1 MRRRALPPLLV
12 LALGLALPALA
23 RSTEAAAPVPVQ
35 REVVGNRV
43 SENIPAPP
51 AALLERLSRYQNT
64 RGANFAGWSGNE
76 AILVTTRFGE
86 TAQVHRVAAPLG
98 MREQITFYREPT
110 VAVQAR
116 PNAPGFVFGKD
127 EGGSEF
133 WQLYRYD
140 LATREAK
147 RITDGK
153 RSRNEAP
160 LWSHDGTQVAFTST
174 MRNGRDSDLWVQS
187 GDAPPRL
194 VLQEGGT
201 WFATDFSADGR
212 RLLVQRTVSI
222 NESYPGEL
230 DLATGKLEM
239 FPVDGGKAAFGPFRY
254 APDGRGAYYTS
265 DEGTEFRTLRYHA
278 PGMARPVMLS
288 EGIDWDVTGFD
299 IAEDGRHLMFAT
311 NEDGI
316 GKLHL
321 RTLPDHRVVDL
332 PALPVGVI
340 GGMGFSPDGTRI
352 ALTLNT
358 ATSPSDVF
366 VIDIAAKTLTRWT
379 QSEVGGLDTSRF
391 VAPTLVRF
399 ESFDGLSI
407 PAFYYRPA
415 EVPPGRRLPVVIQ
428 IHGGPEAQAFPTFN
442 PAIQYMVNE
451 MGMAV
456 LVPNVRGSSGYGK
469 TFLQRDNG
477 FKRKDSVKDIGALLD
492 WIAKQPEL
500 DAQRVGVFGGSYGGY
515 MVLAT
520 MVDYPERIAAGV
532 NVVGISNFV
541 TFLEATEDY
550 RRDLRRVEYGD
561 ERDPAMRAFMQEIA
575 PLNNA
580 ERITSPL
587 FVAQGANDP
596 RVPLS
601 EADQIVAAVRANGRD
616 VWYLVFQ
623 DEGHG
628 FAKKSNADWFNAAT
642 MLFWEK
648 HLTAE

>member
-1 MRRRALPPLLV
+1 MSRPRRTVP
-12 LALGLALPALA
+12 LALTALLALMLVPAT
-23 RSTEAAAPVPVQ
+23 SAAGAPPVQ
-35 REVVGNRV
+35 REQVGTRI

-51 AALLERLSRYQNT
+51 AALLERLNRYQNT
-64 RGANFAGWSGNE
+64 RGANFAGWSGND

-86 TAQVHRVAAPLG
+86 TNQVHRVAQPMG

-110 VAVQAR
+110 VAVQAQPGR
-116 PNAPGFVFGKD
+116 GGFVFGKD

-140 LATREAK
+140 LATREAT
-147 RITDGK
+147 RITDGG

-174 MRNGRDSDLWVQS
+174 MRNGRDSDIWIQAS
-187 GDAPPRL
+187 DSAPRN
-194 VLQEGGT
+194 VLSKGGT
-201 WFATDFSADGR
+201 WFATDFSRDGR
-212 RLLVQRTVSI
+212 KLLVQRTVSI
-222 NESYPGEL
+222 NETYPGEL
-230 DLATGKLEM
+230 DLATGRLTM

-254 APDGRGAYYTS
+254 APDGKGAYYTS

-278 PGMARPVMLS
+278 PGMAKPIMLS
-288 EGIDWDVTGFD
+288 SGISWDVTGFD
-299 IAEDGRHLMFAT
+299 IADDGKHLVFAT

-321 RTLPDHRVVDL
+321 RTLPDHREVAL
-332 PALPVGVI
+332 PDLPVGVI
-340 GGMGFSPDGTRI
+340 GGFGFSPDGTRI
-352 ALTLNT
+352 AVTLNT
-358 ATSPSDVF
+358 ATSPSDVH
-366 VIDIAAKTLTRWT
+366 VIDIAARTLTRWT

-391 VAPTLVRF
+391 VAPSLVRY
-399 ESFDGLSI
+399 ESFDGLSV
-407 PAFYYRPA
+407 PAFYHRPA
-415 EVPPGRRLPVVIQ
+415 NVPEGRKLPVVIQ
-428 IHGGPEAQAFPTFN
+428 IHGGPEAQAFPSFS
-442 PAIQYMVNE
+442 PSIQYLVNE
-451 MGMAV
+451 MGIAV

-469 TFLQRDNG
+469 TYLQLDNG

-492 WIAKQPEL
+492 WIAAQPEL
-500 DAQRVGVFGGSYGGY
+500 DASRVGVSGGSYGGY

-520 MVDYPERIAAGV
+520 MVDYPERIAAGI

-541 TFLEATEDY
+541 TFLEATESY

-580 ERITSPL
+580 GRIAAPL

-596 RVPLS
+596 RVPIS
-601 EADQIVAAVRANGRD
+601 EADQIVRAVRANGRD
-616 VWYLVFQ
+616 VWYLVFT

-628 FAKKSNADWFNAAT
+628 FAKKGNADWFNAAT
-642 MLFWEK
+642 MMFWQR
-648 HLTAE
+648 HLLAE

>member
-1 MRRRALPPLLV
+1 MRLRAVP
-12 LALGLALPALA
+12 LALGLAAVIALPVDAL
-23 RSTEAAAPVPVQ
+23 TPPLP
-35 REVVGNRV
+35 EVTRAEVGNRI
-43 SENIPAPP
+43 SENIPTPSAE
-51 AALLERLSRYQNT
+51 LLEQLNRYQNT
-64 RGANFAGWSGNE
+64 RGANFAGWSGND

-86 TAQVHRVAAPLG
+86 TNQVHRVTQPLG

-110 VAVQAR
+110 VSVRSQPGR
-116 PNAPGFVFGKD
+116 EGFVFGKD

-140 LATREAK
+140 LATRAAT

-153 RSRNEAP
+153 RSRNESP
-160 LWSHDGTQVAFTST
+160 LWSRDGTQMAFTST
-174 MRNGRDSDLWVQS
+174 MRNGRDSDIWVKT
-187 GDAPPRL
+187 GDAAPRV

-201 WFATDFSADGR
+201 WFATDFSPDGR
-212 RLLVQRTVSI
+212 RLFVTRAVSI

-230 DLATGKLEM
+230 DLPTGKLTM
-239 FPVDGGKAAFGPFRY
+239 FPVDGGKAAVGAFRY
-254 APDGRGAYYTS
+254 APDGKGAYYTS

-278 PGMARPVMLS
+278 PGLDAPLDIS
-288 EGIDWDVTGFD
+288 SDIPWDVTAFD
-299 IAEDGRHLMFAT
+299 IAEDGRHLVFAT

-321 RTLPDHRVVDL
+321 RTIPDHRAVEL
-332 PALPVGVI
+332 PALPVGLV
-340 GGMGFSPDGTRI
+340 GGMAFSPDGTKI

-358 ATSPSDVF
+358 ATSPSDVH
-366 VIDIAAKTLTRWT
+366 VIDIAATTLTRWT

-391 VAPTLVRF
+391 VAPSLIRY
-399 ESFDGLSI
+399 ESFDGRSI

-415 EVPPGRRLPVVIQ
+415 TVPAGQKLPVVIQ
-428 IHGGPEAQAFPTFN
+428 IHGGPEAQAFPAFS
-442 PAIQYMVNE
+442 PSIQYLVNE
-451 MGMAV
+451 LGIAV
-456 LVPNVRGSSGYGK
+456 LVPNVRGSAGYGK
-469 TFLQRDNG
+469 TFLQLDNG
-477 FKRKDSVKDIGALLD
+477 MKRKDSVKDIGALLD
-492 WIAKQPEL
+492 WVAKQPEL

-541 TFLEATEDY
+541 TFLENTEDY

-601 EADQIVAAVRANGRD
+601 EAEQIVEAVRGNGRD
-616 VWYLVFQ
+616 VWYLVFK

-642 MLFWEK
+642 VMFWQR
-648 HLTAE
+648 HLLAP

>member
-1 MRRRALPPLLV
+1 MSRPRRTVP
-12 LALGLALPALA
+12 LALTALLALMLVPAT
-23 RSTEAAAPVPVQ
+23 SAAGAPPVQ
-35 REVVGNRV
+35 REQVGTRI

-51 AALLERLSRYQNT
+51 AALLERLNRYQNT
-64 RGANFAGWSGNE
+64 RGANFAGWSGND

-86 TAQVHRVAAPLG
+86 TNQVHRVAQPMG

-110 VAVQAR
+110 VAVQAQPGR
-116 PNAPGFVFGKD
+116 GGFVFGKD

-140 LATREAK
+140 LATREAM
-147 RITDGK
+147 RITDGG

-174 MRNGRDSDLWVQS
+174 MRNGRDSDIWIQAS
-187 GDAPPRL
+187 DSAPRN
-194 VLQEGGT
+194 VLSQGGT
-201 WFATDFSADGR
+201 WFATDFSRDGR
-212 RLLVQRTVSI
+212 KLLVQRTVSI
-222 NESYPGEL
+222 NETYPGEL
-230 DLATGKLEM
+230 DLATGRLTM

-254 APDGRGAYYTS
+254 APDGKGAYYTS

-278 PGMARPVMLS
+278 PGMAKPIMLS
-288 EGIDWDVTGFD
+288 SGISWDVTGVD
-299 IAEDGRHLMFAT
+299 IADDGKHLVFAT

-321 RTLPDHRVVDL
+321 RTLPDHREVAL
-332 PALPVGVI
+332 PDLPVGVI
-340 GGMGFSPDGTRI
+340 GGFGFSPDGTRI
-352 ALTLNT
+352 AVTLNT
-358 ATSPSDVF
+358 ATSPSDVH
-366 VIDIAAKTLTRWT
+366 VIDIAARTLTRWT

-391 VAPTLVRF
+391 VAPSLVRY
-399 ESFDGLSI
+399 ESFDGLSV

-415 EVPPGRRLPVVIQ
+415 NVPEGRKLPVVIQ
-428 IHGGPEAQAFPTFN
+428 IHGGPEAQAFPSFS
-442 PAIQYMVNE
+442 PSIQYLVNE
-451 MGMAV
+451 MGIAV

-469 TFLQRDNG
+469 TYLQLDNG

-492 WIAKQPEL
+492 WIAAQPEL
-500 DAQRVGVFGGSYGGY
+500 DASRVGVSGGSYGGY

-520 MVDYPERIAAGV
+520 MVDYPERIAAGI

-541 TFLEATEDY
+541 TFLEATESY

-580 ERITSPL
+580 GRIAAPL

-596 RVPLS
+596 RVPIS
-601 EADQIVAAVRANGRD
+601 EADQSVRAVRANGRD
-616 VWYLVFQ
+616 VWYLVFT

-628 FAKKSNADWFNAAT
+628 FAKKGNADWFNAAT
-642 MLFWEK
+642 MMFWQR
-648 HLTAE
+648 HLLAE

>member
-1 MRRRALPPLLV
+1 MSRPRRTVP
-12 LALGLALPALA
+12 LALTALLALMLVPAT
-23 RSTEAAAPVPVQ
+23 SAAGAPPVQ
-35 REVVGNRV
+35 REQVGTRI

-51 AALLERLSRYQNT
+51 AALLERLNRYQNT
-64 RGANFAGWSGNE
+64 RGANFAGWSGND

-86 TAQVHRVAAPLG
+86 TNQVHRVAQPMG

-110 VAVQAR
+110 VAVQAQPGR
-116 PNAPGFVFGKD
+116 GGFVFGKD

-140 LATREAK
+140 LATREAM
-147 RITDGK
+147 RITDGG

-174 MRNGRDSDLWVQS
+174 MRNGRDSDIWIQAS
-187 GDAPPRL
+187 DSAPRN
-194 VLQEGGT
+194 VLSQGGT
-201 WFATDFSADGR
+201 WFATDFSRDGR
-212 RLLVQRTVSI
+212 KLLVQRTVSI
-222 NESYPGEL
+222 NETYPGEL
-230 DLATGKLEM
+230 DLATGRLTM

-254 APDGRGAYYTS
+254 APDGKGAYYTS

-278 PGMARPVMLS
+278 PGMAKPIMLS
-288 EGIDWDVTGFD
+288 SGISWDVTGFD
-299 IAEDGRHLMFAT
+299 IADDGKHLVFAT

-321 RTLPDHRVVDL
+321 RTLPDHREVAL
-332 PALPVGVI
+332 PDLPVGVI
-340 GGMGFSPDGTRI
+340 GGFGFSPDGTRI
-352 ALTLNT
+352 AVTLNT
-358 ATSPSDVF
+358 ATSPSDVH
-366 VIDIAAKTLTRWT
+366 VIDIAARTLTRWT

-391 VAPTLVRF
+391 VAPSLVRY
-399 ESFDGLSI
+399 ESFDGLSV

-415 EVPPGRRLPVVIQ
+415 NVPEGRKLPVVIQ
-428 IHGGPEAQAFPTFN
+428 IHGGPEAQAFPSFS
-442 PAIQYMVNE
+442 PSIQYLVNE
-451 MGMAV
+451 MGIAV

-469 TFLQRDNG
+469 TYLQLDNG

-492 WIAKQPEL
+492 WIAAQPEL
-500 DAQRVGVFGGSYGGY
+500 DASRVGVSGGSYGGY

-520 MVDYPERIAAGV
+520 MVDYPERIAAGI

-541 TFLEATEDY
+541 TFLEATESY

-580 ERITSPL
+580 GRIAAPL

-596 RVPLS
+596 RVPIS
-601 EADQIVAAVRANGRD
+601 EADQIVRAVRANGRD
-616 VWYLVFQ
+616 VWYLVFT

-628 FAKKSNADWFNAAT
+628 FAKKGNADWFNAAT
-642 MLFWEK
+642 MMFWQR
-648 HLTAE
+648 HLLAE

>member
-1 MRRRALPPLLV
+1 MRLRAVPLAFGLV
-12 LALGLALPALA
+12 LAAALPAFAL
-23 RSTEAAAPVPVQ
+23 TPAAPPAVQ
-35 REVVGNRV
+35 REEVGNRI
-43 SENIPAPP
+43 SENIPAPS
-51 AALLERLSRYQNT
+51 AELLEQLSRYQNT
-64 RGANFAGWSGNE
+64 RGANFAGWSGND

-86 TAQVHRVAAPLG
+86 TNQVHVVRQPLG
-98 MREQITFYREPT
+98 LREQLTFYREPT
-110 VAVQAR
+110 VAVQAQ
-116 PNAPGFVFGKD
+116 PGRGGFLFGKD

-140 LATREAK
+140 LATREAT
-147 RITDGK
+147 RITDGL
-153 RSRNEAP
+153 RSRNESP

-174 MRNGRDSDLWVQS
+174 MRNGRDSDIWVKT
-187 GDAPPRL
+187 GDAPARV

-201 WFATDFSADGR
+201 WYATDFSRDGGK
-212 RLLVQRTVSI
+212 LLVTRAVSI

-254 APDGRGAYYTS
+254 APDGKGAYYTS

-278 PGMARPVMLS
+278 PGMAEPVMLS
-288 EGIDWDVTGFD
+288 GNIPWDVTGFD
-299 IAEDGRHLMFAT
+299 IADDGKHLVFAT

-321 RTLPDHRVVDL
+321 RTLPDHREVAL
-332 PALPVGVI
+332 PELPVGVI
-340 GGMGFSPDGTRI
+340 GGIAFSPDGTRI

-358 ATSPSDVF
+358 ATSPSDVH

-391 VAPTLVRF
+391 VAPSLVRY
-399 ESFDGLSI
+399 ESFDGLSV

-415 EVPPGRRLPVVIQ
+415 NVPTDRKLPVVIQ
-428 IHGGPEAQAFPTFN
+428 IHGGPEAQAFPTFS
-442 PAIQYMVNE
+442 PSIQYLVNE
-451 MGMAV
+451 LGIAV
-456 LVPNVRGSSGYGK
+456 LVPNVRGSAGYGK
-469 TFLQRDNG
+469 TYLQLDNG

-492 WIAKQPEL
+492 WVAKQPEL
-500 DAQRVGVFGGSYGGY
+500 DAERVGVFGGSYGGY
-515 MVLAT
+515 MVLAS
-520 MVDYPERIAAGV
+520 MVDYADRIAAGV
-532 NVVGISNFV
+532 DIVGISHFA
-541 TFLEATEDY
+541 TFLEATESY

-561 ERDPAMRAFMQEIA
+561 ERDPAMRAFMDEIA

-580 ERITSPL
+580 AKITSPL

-601 EADQIVAAVRANGRD
+601 EADQIVKAVRANGRD
-616 VWYLVFQ
+616 VWYLVFK

-642 MLFWEK
+642 VMFWQR
-648 HLTAE
+648 HLLAE

>member
-1 MRRRALPPLLV
+1 MRLRAVP
-12 LALGLALPALA
+12 LALGLAFVTALPAFALTPPA
-23 RSTEAAAPVPVQ
+23 TPAVQ
-35 REVVGNRV
+35 REEVGNRI
-43 SENIPAPP
+43 SENIPAPS
-51 AALLERLSRYQNT
+51 AELLEQLNRYQNT
-64 RGANFAGWSGNE
+64 RGANFAGWSGND

-86 TAQVHRVAAPLG
+86 TNQVHVVRQPLG
-98 MREQITFYREPT
+98 MREQLTFYREPT
-110 VAVQAR
+110 VAVQAQPGR
-116 PNAPGFVFGKD
+116 GGFVFGKD

-140 LATREAK
+140 LATREAT
-147 RITDGK
+147 RITDGQ
-153 RSRNEAP
+153 RSRNESP

-174 MRNGRDSDLWVQS
+174 MRNGRDSDIWVKT
-187 GDAPPRL
+187 GDAPARV

-201 WFATDFSADGR
+201 WFATDFSRDGKK
-212 RLLVQRTVSI
+212 LLVTKTVSI

-254 APDGRGAYYTS
+254 APDGKGAYYTS

-278 PGMARPVMLS
+278 PGMAKPLMLS
-288 EGIDWDVTGFD
+288 ENIPWDVTGFD
-299 IAEDGRHLMFAT
+299 IADDGKHLVFAT

-321 RTLPDHRVVDL
+321 RTLPDHREVAL
-332 PALPVGVI
+332 PELPVGVI
-340 GGMGFSPDGTRI
+340 GGIAFSPDGTRV

-358 ATSPSDVF
+358 ATSPSDVH
-366 VIDIAAKTLTRWT
+366 VIDIAAKSLTRWT

-391 VAPTLVRF
+391 VAPSLIRY
-399 ESFDGLSI
+399 ESFDGLSV

-415 EVPPGRRLPVVIQ
+415 NMPAGRKLPVVIQ
-428 IHGGPEAQAFPTFN
+428 IHGGPEAQAFPTFS
-442 PAIQYMVNE
+442 PSIQHLVNE
-451 MGMAV
+451 LGIAV
-456 LVPNVRGSSGYGK
+456 LVPNVRGSAGYGK
-469 TFLQRDNG
+469 SYLQLDNG

-492 WIAKQPEL
+492 WVANQPEL
-500 DAQRVGVFGGSYGGY
+500 DAERVGVFGGSYGGY
-515 MVLAT
+515 MVLAS
-520 MVDYPERIAAGV
+520 MVDYADRIAAGV
-532 NVVGISNFV
+532 DVVGISHFA
-541 TFLEATEDY
+541 TFLEATESY

-561 ERDPAMRAFMQEIA
+561 ERDPAMRAFMNQIA

-580 ERITSPL
+580 AKITSPL

-601 EADQIVAAVRANGRD
+601 EADQIVEAVRGNGRD
-616 VWYLVFQ
+616 VWYLVFK

-642 MLFWEK
+642 VMFWQR
-648 HLTAE
+648 HLLAE

>member
-1 MRRRALPPLLV
+1 MRRIAAPLALALALV
-12 LALGLALPALA
+12 LPVAALA
-23 RSTEAAAPVPVQ
+23 AEAASAPTNAPPVQ
-35 REVVGNRV
+35 RSEVGNRI
-43 SENIPAPP
+43 SENIPEPP
-51 AALLERLSRYQNT
+51 PELLERLNRYQNT
-64 RGANFAGWSGNE
+64 RGANFAGWSGND
-76 AILVTTRFGE
+76 AILITTRFGE
-86 TAQVHRVAAPLG
+86 TAQVHRVAQPLG

-110 VAVQAR
+110 VAVQSR
-116 PNAPGFVFGKD
+116 PGAPGFVFGKD

-140 LATREAK
+140 LEAREAT

-160 LWSHDGTQVAFTST
+160 LWSHDGAQIAFTST
-174 MRNGRDSDLWVQS
+174 MRNGVDSDIWVQA

-194 VLQEGGT
+194 VLQQGGT
-201 WFATDFSADGR
+201 WFATDFSRDGR
-212 RLLVQRTVSI
+212 RLLVQRRVSI
-222 NESYPGEL
+222 NESHPGEL
-230 DLATGKLEM
+230 DLETGRLEM
-239 FPVDGGKAAFGPFRY
+239 FPVEGGRAAFGAFRY
-254 APDGRGAYYTS
+254 APDGKGAYFTS
-265 DEGTEFRTLRYHA
+265 DEGSEFMTLRYHA
-278 PGMARPVMLS
+278 PGMARPLRLS
-288 EGIDWDVTGFD
+288 EGIPWDVTGFD
-299 IAEDGRHLMFAT
+299 IADDGRHLAFAT

-316 GKLHL
+316 GRLH
-321 RTLPDHRVVDL
+321 
-332 PALPVGVI
+332 
-340 GGMGFSPDGTRI
+340 TRI

-366 VIDIAAKTLTRWT
+366 VIDIAAQTLTRWT
-379 QSEVGGLDTSRF
+379 QSEVGGLDASRF
-391 VAPTLVRF
+391 VAPSLIRF

-415 EVPPGRRLPVVIQ
+415 NVPEGARLPVVIQ
-428 IHGGPEAQAFPTFN
+428 IHGGPEAQAFPTFS
-442 PAIQYMVNE
+442 PTIQYMVGE

-469 TFLQRDNG
+469 TFLQLDNG
-477 FKRKDSVKDIGALLD
+477 KRRKDAVKDIGALLD

-541 TFLEATEDY
+541 TFLEATESY

-561 ERDPAMRAFMQEIA
+561 ERDPAMRAFMEEIA

-580 ERITSPL
+580 HRITSPL

-601 EADQIVAAVRANGRD
+601 EADQIVRAVRANGRD
-616 VWYLVFQ
+616 VWYLVFT

-628 FAKKSNADWFNAAT
+628 FAKKSNSDWFTAAT

-648 HLTAE
+648 HLKAD

>member
-1 MRRRALPPLLV
+1 MSRPRRTVP
-12 LALGLALPALA
+12 LALTALLALMLVPAT
-23 RSTEAAAPVPVQ
+23 SAAGAPPVQ
-35 REVVGNRV
+35 REQVGTRI

-51 AALLERLSRYQNT
+51 AALLERLNRYQNT
-64 RGANFAGWSGNE
+64 RGANFAGWSGND

-86 TAQVHRVAAPLG
+86 TNQVHRVAQPMG

-110 VAVQAR
+110 VAVQAQPGR
-116 PNAPGFVFGKD
+116 GGFVFGKD

-140 LATREAK
+140 LATREAM
-147 RITDGK
+147 RITDGG

-174 MRNGRDSDLWVQS
+174 MRNGRDSDIWIQAS
-187 GDAPPRL
+187 DSAPRN
-194 VLQEGGT
+194 VLSQGGT
-201 WFATDFSADGR
+201 WFATDFSRDGR
-212 RLLVQRTVSI
+212 KLLVQRTVSI
-222 NESYPGEL
+222 NETYPGEL
-230 DLATGKLEM
+230 DLATGRLTM

-254 APDGRGAYYTS
+254 APDGKGAYYTS

-278 PGMARPVMLS
+278 PGMAKPIMLS
-288 EGIDWDVTGFD
+288 SGISWDVTGVD
-299 IAEDGRHLMFAT
+299 IADDGKHLVFAT

-321 RTLPDHRVVDL
+321 RTLPDHREVAL
-332 PALPVGVI
+332 PDLPVGVI
-340 GGMGFSPDGTRI
+340 GGFGFSPDGTRI
-352 ALTLNT
+352 AVTLNT
-358 ATSPSDVF
+358 ATSPSDVH
-366 VIDIAAKTLTRWT
+366 VIDIAARTLTRWT

-391 VAPTLVRF
+391 VAPSLVRY
-399 ESFDGLSI
+399 ESFDGLSV

-415 EVPPGRRLPVVIQ
+415 NVPEGRKLPVVIQ
-428 IHGGPEAQAFPTFN
+428 IHGGPEAQAFPSFS
-442 PAIQYMVNE
+442 PSIQYLVNE
-451 MGMAV
+451 MGIAV

-469 TFLQRDNG
+469 TYLQLDNG

-492 WIAKQPEL
+492 WIAAQPEL
-500 DAQRVGVFGGSYGGY
+500 DASRVGVSGGSYGGY

-520 MVDYPERIAAGV
+520 MVDYPERIAAGI

-541 TFLEATEDY
+541 TFLEATESY

-580 ERITSPL
+580 GRIAAPL

-596 RVPLS
+596 RVPIS
-601 EADQIVAAVRANGRD
+601 EADQIVRAVRANGRD
-616 VWYLVFQ
+616 VWYLVFT

-628 FAKKSNADWFNAAT
+628 FAKKGNADWFNAAT
-642 MLFWEK
+642 MMFWQR
-648 HLTAE
+648 HLLAE

>member
-1 MRRRALPPLLV
+1 MSRPRRTVP
-12 LALGLALPALA
+12 LALTALLALMLVPAT
-23 RSTEAAAPVPVQ
+23 SAAGAPPVQ
-35 REVVGNRV
+35 REQVGTRI

-51 AALLERLSRYQNT
+51 AALLERLNRYQNT
-64 RGANFAGWSGNE
+64 RGANFAGWSGND

-86 TAQVHRVAAPLG
+86 TNQVHRVAQPMG

-110 VAVQAR
+110 VAVQAQPGR
-116 PNAPGFVFGKD
+116 GGFVFGKY

-140 LATREAK
+140 LATREAT
-147 RITDGK
+147 RITDGG

-174 MRNGRDSDLWVQS
+174 MRNGRDSDIWIQAS
-187 GDAPPRL
+187 DSAPRN
-194 VLQEGGT
+194 VLSQGGT
-201 WFATDFSADGR
+201 WFATDFSRDGR
-212 RLLVQRTVSI
+212 KLLVQRTVSI
-222 NESYPGEL
+222 NETYPGEL
-230 DLATGKLEM
+230 DLATGALTM
-239 FPVDGGKAAFGPFRY
+239 FPVEGGKAAFGPFRY
-254 APDGRGAYYTS
+254 APDGKGAYYTS

-278 PGMARPVMLS
+278 PGMAKPIMLS
-288 EGIDWDVTGFD
+288 SGISWDVTGFD
-299 IAEDGRHLMFAT
+299 IADDGKHLVFAT

-321 RTLPDHRVVDL
+321 RTLPDHREVAL
-332 PALPVGVI
+332 PDLPVGVI
-340 GGMGFSPDGTRI
+340 GGFGFSPDGTRI
-352 ALTLNT
+352 AVTLNT
-358 ATSPSDVF
+358 ATSPSDVH
-366 VIDIAAKTLTRWT
+366 VIDIAARTLTRWT

-391 VAPTLVRF
+391 VAPSLVRY
-399 ESFDGLSI
+399 ESFDGLSV

-415 EVPPGRRLPVVIQ
+415 NVPEGRKLPVVIQ
-428 IHGGPEAQAFPTFN
+428 IHGGPEAQAFPSFS
-442 PAIQYMVNE
+442 PSIQYLVNE
-451 MGMAV
+451 MGIAV

-469 TFLQRDNG
+469 TYLQLDNG

-492 WIAKQPEL
+492 WIAAQPEL
-500 DAQRVGVFGGSYGGY
+500 DASRVGVSGGSYGGY

-520 MVDYPERIAAGV
+520 MVDYPERIAAGI

-541 TFLEATEDY
+541 TFLEATESY

-580 ERITSPL
+580 GRVAAPL

-596 RVPLS
+596 RVPIS
-601 EADQIVAAVRANGRD
+601 EADQIVRAVRANGRD
-616 VWYLVFQ
+616 VWYLVFT

-628 FAKKSNADWFNAAT
+628 FAKKGNADWFNAAT
-642 MLFWEK
+642 MMFWQR
-648 HLTAE
+648 HLLAE